1 MPDVFAAIA
10 DPTRR
15 VILDMLTKRPMSAG
29 EIGDVLPRLSQPGVS
44 RHLRILRDGGLV
56 DVQTKAQQRIYT
68 VKPEGMMELYEWVA
82 KYQAMWPQTLDALE
96 RFLAAEEQAARK
108 KARTKKRNAKS

>member
-1 MPDVFAAIA
+1 MTDVFAAIA

-15 VILDMLTKRPMSAG
+15 VILDMLAKRPMSAG

-68 VKPEGMMELYEWVA
+68 VKPEGMMELYDWVA
-82 KYQAMWPQTLDALE
+82 KYQAMWPQTLSALE
-96 RFLAAEEQAARK
+96 RFLAAEEHAERK
-108 KARTKKRNAKS
+108 KKRHPKS